1 MFPDNSAVGAKKKM
15 ETLDYGPERKFCAR
29 FVVGWIE
36 KNKIKG
42 SVGSPRKPGFH
53 GGLDDGRIILEGG
66 YILSEGRGGTELL
79 FDKDSGRSAT
89 TEGFQPVSS
98 SPGEEIEDMGLR
110 DEGAE
115 GGEDSSTDSILGG
128 AEIGQIG
135 DLEASTGVG
144 APCDTKIASP
154 SSGMTWGRFF
164 RMT

>member
-1 MFPDNSAVGAKKKM
+1 MFPDDSAVGAKKKM
-15 ETLDYGPERKFCAR
+15 EALNYGPERKFGAR

-42 SVGSPRKPGFH
+42 SGGSPRKPRFH

-79 FDKDSGRSAT
+79 FDKEGGSGPA

-98 SPGEEIEDMGLR
+98 GPGEEIEDTGFR

-115 GGEDSSTDSILGG
+115 GGENSRTDAILGG

-144 APCDTKIASP
+144 APRDTKIASP
-154 SSGMTWGRFF
+154 SSGMTWGCFF

>member
-1 MFPDNSAVGAKKKM
+1 VLPDDSPVGAKKKM
-15 ETLDYGPERKFCAR
+15 KALNYGPERKFCAR

-42 SVGSPRKPGFH
+42 SWGSPRKPSFH
-53 GGLDDGRIILEGG
+53 GRLDDGRIILEGG
-66 YILSEGRGGTELL
+66 YILSEGRSGTELL
-79 FDKDSGRSAT
+79 FNKKGRGGAA

-128 AEIGQIG
+128 AEIRQIG
-135 DLEASTGVG
+135 DLQASTGVG
-144 APCDTKIASP
+144 APRDTKIASP

>member
-1 MFPDNSAVGAKKKM
+1 MFPDDSPVGAEKKM
-15 ETLDYGPERKFCAR
+15 QTLDYGPERKFGAG

-42 SVGSPRKPGFH
+42 SGGSPRKPRFH
-53 GGLDDGRIILEGG
+53 GRLDDGRIILEGG

-79 FDKDSGRSAT
+79 FNKKGGSGAA

-98 SPGEEIEDMGLR
+98 SPGEEIEDMSLR

-128 AEIGQIG
+128 AEIGQVG
-135 DLEASTGVG
+135 DLEAATGVG
-144 APCDTKIASP
+144 APRDTKIASP

>member
-1 MFPDNSAVGAKKKM
+1 M
-15 ETLDYGPERKFCAR
+15 EALDYGPERKFGAG

-36 KNKIKG
+36 KNKIKRSRG
-42 SVGSPRKPGFH
+42 GPRKPSFH
-53 GGLDDGRIILEGG
+53 GRLNDGRIILEGG

-79 FDKDSGRSAT
+79 FDKKGRGGAT

-98 SPGEEIEDMGLR
+98 GPGEEIEDMGLR

-115 GGEDSSTDSILGG
+115 GGEDSSTDAILGG
-128 AEIGQIG
+128 AEIGQIR

-144 APCDTKIASP
+144 APRDTKIASP

>member
-1 MFPDNSAVGAKKKM
+1 LN
-15 ETLDYGPERKFCAR
+15 YGPKRKFGAR
-29 FVVGWIE
+29 SVVGWIE

-42 SVGSPRKPGFH
+42 SGGGPRKPRFH
-53 GGLDDGRIILEGG
+53 GRFNDGRFILQGG
-66 YILSEGRGGTELL
+66 YVLPKSRGGTELL
-79 FDKDSGRSAT
+79 FDKDSGRSPA

-98 SPGEEIEDMGLR
+98 SPGEEIEDMGIR

-135 DLEASTGVG
+135 DLQASTGVG
-144 APCDTKIASP
+144 APRDTKKASP

>member
-1 MFPDNSAVGAKKKM
+1 M
-15 ETLDYGPERKFCAR
+15 
-29 FVVGWIE
+29 
-36 KNKIKG
+36 
-42 SVGSPRKPGFH
+42 
-53 GGLDDGRIILEGG
+53 
-66 YILSEGRGGTELL
+66 SESRGGTELL
-79 FDKDSGRSAT
+79 FDKDGGSSPA

-98 SPGEEIEDMGLR
+98 GPSEEIEDMGLG

-115 GGEDSSTDSILGG
+115 GGEDSSTDAILGG

-144 APCDTKIASP
+144 APRNTKISSP

>member
-1 MFPDNSAVGAKKKM
+1 M
-15 ETLDYGPERKFCAR
+15 
-29 FVVGWIE
+29 
-36 KNKIKG
+36 
-42 SVGSPRKPGFH
+42 
-53 GGLDDGRIILEGG
+53 
-66 YILSEGRGGTELL
+66 GRGGPEFL
-79 FDKDSGRSAT
+79 FDKDSGRSAAA
-89 TEGFQPVSS
+89 EGLQSVSS
-98 SPGEEIEDMGLR
+98 GPGKEIEDIGLR

-115 GGEDSSTDSILGG
+115 GGEDSRTDSILGG

>member
-1 MFPDNSAVGAKKKM
+1 MFPDDSAVGAKKKM

-42 SVGSPRKPGFH
+42 SGGSPRKPSFH
-53 GGLDDGRIILEGG
+53 GRLDDGRIILKGG

-79 FDKDSGRSAT
+79 FDKDGGRSAA
-89 TEGFQPVSS
+89 TEGLQSVSS
-98 SPGEEIEDMGLR
+98 GPGEEIEDIGFR

-144 APCDTKIASP
+144 APRDTKIASP

>member
-1 MFPDNSAVGAKKKM
+1 VFPDDSAVGAKKEM
-15 ETLDYGPERKFCAR
+15 ETLDYGPERKFCAG

-36 KNKIKG
+36 KNKIERSG
-42 SVGSPRKPGFH
+42 GGPRKPSFDGR
-53 GGLDDGRIILEGG
+53 LDDGRIILQGG

-79 FDKDSGRSAT
+79 FNKKGGSGAAA
-89 TEGFQPVSS
+89 EGLQPVSS
-98 SPGEEIEDMGLR
+98 GPSKEIEDMGLG

-115 GGEDSSTDSILGG
+115 GGEDSSTDAILGG
-128 AEIGQIG
+128 AEIGQIR

-144 APCDTKIASP
+144 APGDTEKASP

>member
-1 MFPDNSAVGAKKKM
+1 VFPDDSAVGAKKEM
-15 ETLDYGPERKFCAR
+15 ETLDYGPERKFCAG

-36 KNKIKG
+36 KNKIERSG
-42 SVGSPRKPGFH
+42 GGPRKPSFDGR
-53 GGLDDGRIILEGG
+53 LDDGRIILQGG

-79 FDKDSGRSAT
+79 FNKKGGSGAA
-89 TEGFQPVSS
+89 TEGFQSVSS
-98 SPGEEIEDMGLR
+98 SPGKEIEDMGLR

-115 GGEDSSTDSILGG
+115 GGEDSSTDSILGR

-144 APCDTKIASP
+144 APGDTEKASP